1 MGWVAKSLA
10 LVATLVA
17 SRSLA
22 APPTLDLQLVAS
34 PVTSAVYVAHAG
46 DDSGRLFIVEQGGR
60 IKIWDG
66 TNLLATPFLNIANLV
81 LFAGEQ
87 GLLSVAFHPGYK
99 TNGNFYVYFT
109 NPDGSSNVVARFT
122 ASPPSA
128 NTV

>member
-1 MGWVAKSLA
+1 RDDLVTGVQTCA
-10 LVATLVA
+10 LPISTI
-17 SRSLA
+17 
-22 APPTLDLQLVAS
+22 DLQLVAS

-87 GLLSVAFHPGYK
+87 GLLSVRSEERRVGK
-99 TNGNFYVYFT
+99 ECGCV
-109 NPDGSSNVVARFT
+109 GG
-122 ASPPSA
+122 
-128 NTV
+128 